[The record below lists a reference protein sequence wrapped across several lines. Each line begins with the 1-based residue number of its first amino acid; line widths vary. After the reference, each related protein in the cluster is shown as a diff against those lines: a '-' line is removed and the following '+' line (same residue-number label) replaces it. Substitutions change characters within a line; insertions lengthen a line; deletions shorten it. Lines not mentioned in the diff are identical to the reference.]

1 MNLGLYHLARQ
12 PLESLLESLRT
23 VQRLTQQGKNEPT
36 SAITG
41 QMLTSGRQLLR
52 SRPRFALNCLSVTEP
67 AGDIVL
73 TGEVSVPRLAQMDD
87 EQLEQLLNHATGL
100 ESAFDYRFDASA
112 KEEALQHLAS
122 VLGMQVPDI
131 QQLVAQG
138 IFVKEGE

>member
-1 MNLGLYHLARQ
+1 MKTARCQ
-12 PLESLLESLRT
+12 FRNC
-23 VQRLTQQGKNEPT
+23 K
-36 SAITG
+36 I
-41 QMLTSGRQLLR
+41 SG
-52 SRPRFALNCLSVTEP
+52 TEEP
-67 AGDIVL
+67 ASDIVL